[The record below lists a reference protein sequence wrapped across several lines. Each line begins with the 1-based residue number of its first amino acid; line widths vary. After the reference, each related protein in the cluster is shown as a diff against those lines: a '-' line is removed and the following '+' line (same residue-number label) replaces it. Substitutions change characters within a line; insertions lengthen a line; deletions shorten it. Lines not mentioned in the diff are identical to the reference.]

1 MVTNFASHSGVSK
14 HKSLVERVIHKLRNR
29 NFSHI
34 SSIQELRI
42 AKALQEYAQRGI
54 LVNIHPK
61 MRRKDVLEIEKYM
74 SNITSS

>member
-1 MVTNFASHSGVSK
+1 
-14 HKSLVERVIHKLRNR
+14 VIFKLRNR
-29 NFSHI
+29 SFSHN

-61 MRRKDVLEIEKYM
+61 MRRKDVLEIEEYM
-74 SNITSS
+74 SDISTSQSE